1 MTLKYSEGKMI
12 CGGEAIIGMNEH
24 EGLEEAVET
33 LERLMPRLMR
43 RLFFDLTADSPLWE
57 LPLPQ
62 LKVLGML
69 ERRDNRRMSE
79 IGERLG
85 VALSTVTQVADRLEQ
100 RGWVRRVDD
109 PGDRRVVRLALTEA
123 GRRLMGERRSARRG
137 RLVALLGSLDE
148 EERARIVDAI
158 ETLYRTARG
167 LEIGGAPSVTPAPGA
182 DGALWELLQGLEPV
196 AAEDE
201 RLPRG

>member
-1 MTLKYSEGKMI
+1 MI
-12 CGGEAIIGMNEH
+12 SGGEAITGMKEH
-24 EGLEEAVET
+24 EGLEGAVET
-33 LERLMPRLMR
+33 LERVLPRLMR

-100 RGWVRRVDD
+100 RGWVRRMDD
-109 PGDRRVVRLALTEA
+109 PGDRRVVRLSLTDA
-123 GRRLMGERRSARRG
+123 GRRLMGERREARRG
-137 RLVALLGSLDE
+137 RLLTLLGDLE
-148 EERARIVDAI
+148 PEERARVVGAV
-158 ETLYRTARG
+158 EALYQTARR
-167 LEIGGAPSVTPAPGA
+167 LELGGPHPGKPAPGP
-182 DGALWELLQGLEPV
+182 DSALWELLQGLEPP
-196 AAEDE
+196 AAEEE

>member
-1 MTLKYSEGKMI
+1 MI
-12 CGGEAIIGMNEH
+12 CGGEAIISMKEH
-24 EGLEEAVET
+24 EGLDGAVET
-33 LERLMPRLMR
+33 LERVMPCLMR

-62 LKVLGML
+62 LKLLGML

-109 PGDRRVVRLALTEA
+109 PGDRRVVRLALTDA
-123 GRRLMGERRSARRG
+123 GRRLMGERREARRG
-137 RLVALLGSLDE
+137 RLLMLLSSLE
-148 EERARIVDAI
+148 PEERGRVVGAVEA
-158 ETLYRTARG
+158 LYRAARR
-167 LEIGGAPSVTPAPGA
+167 LEIGGPPPGKPAPGP
-182 DGALWELLQGLEPV
+182 DSALWELLQGLEP
-196 AAEDE
+196 ATAEEE
-201 RLPRG
+201 RLPRR

>member
-1 MTLKYSEGKMI
+1 MI
-12 CGGEAIIGMNEH
+12 SGGEAITGMKEH
-24 EGLEEAVET
+24 EGLEGAVET
-33 LERLMPRLMR
+33 LERVMPRLMR

-109 PGDRRVVRLALTEA
+109 PGDRRVVRLALTDA
-123 GRRLMGERRSARRG
+123 GRRLMGERREARRG
-137 RLVALLGSLDE
+137 RLVMLLSSLE
-148 EERARIVDAI
+148 PEERARVVGAV
-158 ETLYRTARG
+158 EALYRAARR
-167 LEIGGAPSVTPAPGA
+167 LEIGGPPPGKPALGP
-182 DGALWELLQGLEPV
+182 DGALWELLQGLEPP
-196 AAEDE
+196 AAEEE